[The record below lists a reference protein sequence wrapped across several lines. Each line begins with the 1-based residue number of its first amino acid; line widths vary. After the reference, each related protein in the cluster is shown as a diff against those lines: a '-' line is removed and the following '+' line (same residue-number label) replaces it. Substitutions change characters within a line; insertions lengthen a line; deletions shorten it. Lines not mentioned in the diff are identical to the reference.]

1 MLFAR
6 VPPRGCLGYLKRL
19 NRAAMTQRAA
29 PLQNRYIDT
38 AATLR
43 DGRAHACV
51 NTRGSPRKVCILLRL
66 NGPQTLTALHRSAPS
81 PWQGGARQAS
91 ASASRQKDHP
101 AKTSQALGAVR
112 PGRQHTPGPDRS
124 VAQRHGDTAARRLG
138 GAAAMAALEAAPER
152 ASHSRRVGRYG
163 SYPAPSRLR
172 DSCPET
178 ATRQAIDKPSASRL
192 PPFQSRAT
200 ETRLVPTR

>member
-19 NRAAMTQRAA
+19 NRAAMTQWAA

-112 PGRQHTPGPDRS
+112 PGRDDSTHPARIGQWRS
-124 VAQRHGDTAARRLG
+124 GTATRRRGGSAARRLG
-138 GAAAMAALEAAPER
+138 GTRGGTR
-152 ASHSRRVGRYG
+152 ARISQ
-163 SYPAPSRLR
+163 PAGGQIR
-172 DSCPET
+172 
-178 ATRQAIDKPSASRL
+178 
-192 PPFQSRAT
+192 
-200 ETRLVPTR
+200 